1 MSKLFDHPEALVNTI
16 TRIAIEAGNI
26 TLKYYDEA
34 GYQGAEIKGDGSP
47 VTKADKEAE
56 AYIIEQLQ
64 AMAPDVP
71 IVGEES
77 YHLLKDVDLSGRF
90 WLVDPLD
97 GTKEFVAGG
106 EDYTVNIALIENGEP
121 IMGVIAAPVLGEV
134 FMGHRD
140 MGARKWSDDND
151 SYKDIRVRTVPARGY
166 TAIVSRSRGNTPE
179 MQTFLEQFKLDKTI
193 SRGSSLKICAVADGR
208 ADLYPGL
215 GLTCEWDLA
224 AGHAI
229 LKAAGG
235 NIFTLEG
242 QQISYG
248 HIDRKF
254 LNPNFLAAKEYP
266 FE

>member
-1 MSKLFDHPEALVNTI
+1 MSKLFNHPEALLNTV
-16 TRIAIEAGNI
+16 TRIALEAGEI

-56 AYIIEQLQ
+56 AYIVGELQ
-64 AMAPDVP
+64 KISKDVP

-121 IMGVIAAPVLGEV
+121 VLGIIAAPVLGEV
-134 FMGHRD
+134 YMGHRD
-140 MGARKWSDDND
+140 LGARRWLEDTDN
-151 SYKDIRVRTVPARGY
+151 SKEMRVRDVPPAGY

-179 MQTFLEQFKLDKTI
+179 MEQFLDQFKISKRI

-208 ADLYPGL
+208 ADIYPGL

-235 NIFTLEG
+235 NIFTLDGE
-242 QQISYG
+242 QISYG
-248 HIDRKF
+248 HINRKF
-254 LNPNFLAAKEYP
+254 LNPNFIASKEYP

>member
-1 MSKLFDHPEALVNTI
+1 MNTI
-16 TRIAIEAGNI
+16 TRIAVEAGNI

-34 GYQGAEIKGDGSP
+34 GYQGAEVKGDGSP
-47 VTKADKEAE
+47 VTKADREAE
-56 AYIIEQLQ
+56 AYIVTALQ
-64 AMAPDVP
+64 DIAADVP
-71 IVGEES
+71 VVGEES

-121 IMGVIAAPVLGEV
+121 VLGVIAAPVLGEV
-134 FMGHRD
+134 YMGHRD
-140 MGARKWSDDND
+140 LGARRWNDETDNT
-151 SYKDIRVRTVPARGY
+151 KEIRTRIVPSSGY
-166 TAIVSRSRGNTPE
+166 TAIVSRSRGSTPE
-179 MQTFLEQFKLDKTI
+179 MEEFLEQFKIAKRI

-208 ADLYPGL
+208 ADIYPGL

-235 NIFTLEG
+235 NIFTMDG
-242 QQISYG
+242 QQVSYG

-254 LNPNFLAAKEYP
+254 LNPNFIAAREFP
-266 FE
+266 FA